1 MEGDSNRKEE
11 NWRKGYERRAGK
23 QRGGR
28 AKEKSEGA
36 FGLQISEGFVFQLDQ
51 LLRMYK
57 TNRFYWLQEH
67 YITDT
72 AS

>member
-1 MEGDSNRKEE
+1 MKD
-11 NWRKGYERRAGK
+11 ERGSWK

-28 AKEKSEGA
+28 AKEKSKGA

-57 TNRFYWLQEH
+57 TNRFYWLQKH
-67 YITDT
+67 DITDT
-72 AS
+72 TS

>member
-11 NWRKGYERRAGK
+11 NWRKGCERRAGK

-28 AKEKSEGA
+28 AKEKPEGA

-57 TNRFYWLQEH
+57 TNRFYRLQKDD
-67 YITDT
+67 ITDT